1 MSLAVIVIA
10 NDFSAIN
17 VALPTME
24 KDFDTN
30 INTIQWVVNAYALT
44 FGVMIVTGGK
54 LADMFGRRNAFFLGT
69 AIFASMS
76 ALGGAAQTETW
87 LIASRTLMGIGG
99 ALMWPAILGMTFAIL
114 PEEKAGLAG
123 GIILGAAGLGNALGP
138 LIGGVLTD
146 LASWRWIFFLNV
158 PVAAFAVLVTYWLV
172 HVKEPES
179 ADHKIDYAGIT
190 TLSVGLVSLLVALD
204 QVDDWGWGDPKV
216 IGLLAL
222 CVVMLIAFIPIE
234 RRADTH
240 ALVPKEVMRNESFTA
255 SCLAILFM
263 SATFFA
269 ALLYL
274 PQFMEKQL
282 GYSPLEAG
290 VGILPFLATFALV
303 SFIAGPLYNRVGP
316 KVLAIVGAAC
326 ITVGPFLLSMVDQG
340 SGYDSL
346 IIGMVVLGIGVGSFY
361 PTATTAGVT
370 SVDSSQ
376 TSLAGGIIYM
386 FQIAGGSIGLGL
398 TTTVFSAAVPP
409 FVDGLQAGFR
419 LDASL
424 SSSAAGFSRAQS
436 RPPTRPKDPYGQ
448 PSAAALFDVVNA
460 GTAEQHV
467 AAFAAAQQVVAATAD
482 KTIVAAATV
491 EPVVTAAADEDVVA
505 DPTDQFVVATASDQF
520 VVAGAAAQRR
530 RHPHFVADDD
540 GVVAAVGVDF
550 EAGDR
555 ARFAEQRVH
564 VAFGM
569 GADGAADFEHRVR
582 FDCEVTAV
590 GREVDADQ
598 VRFVAAGQEH
608 GQRAFAGVGDR
619 GGKRHQQGGEDQ
631 NRSLHRAGIRPDRA
645 QTSSMATTRPCRRCG
660 VGR

>member
-44 FGVMIVTGGK
+44 FGVMIVTGGR

-76 ALGGAAQTETW
+76 ALGGAAQSETW

-114 PEEKAGLAG
+114 PEDKAGLAG
-123 GIILGAAGLGNALGP
+123 GIILGAAGLGNAIGP

-158 PVAAFAVLVTYWLV
+158 PISIFAVLVTYWLV

-179 ADHKIDYAGIT
+179 KDHKIDYAGIT
-190 TLSVGLVSLLVALD
+190 TLSIGLVSLLVALD
-204 QVDDWGWGDPKV
+204 QVDDWGWGDPRV

-222 CVVMLIAFIPIE
+222 CVVMLVAFVPIE

-240 ALVPKEVMRNESFTA
+240 ALVPREVMRNESFTA

-290 VGILPFLATFALV
+290 VGILPFLGTFAIV
-303 SFIAGPLYNRVGP
+303 SFIAGPLYERVGA
-316 KVLAIVGAAC
+316 KVLAVLGAGC
-326 ITVGPFLLSMVDQG
+326 ITLAPFLFSMVDG
-340 SGYDSL
+340 NSGYDSL
-346 IIGMVVLGIGVGSFY
+346 IIGMVVLGIGIGSFY

-376 TSLAGGIIYM
+376 TSLAGGIVYM

-398 TTTVFSAAVPP
+398 TTTVFSAAIPP
-409 FVDGLQAGFR
+409 FVDGVSAAFR

-424 SSSAAGFSRAQS
+424 SLVGLLI
-436 RPPTRPKDPYGQ
+436 
-448 PSAAALFDVVNA
+448 ALFLVGGRLFSKA
-460 GTAEQHV
+460 KPAPGT
-467 AAFAAAQQVVAATAD
+467 T
-482 KTIVAAATV
+482 
-491 EPVVTAAADEDVVA
+491 
-505 DPTDQFVVATASDQF
+505 
-520 VVAGAAAQRR
+520 
-530 RHPHFVADDD
+530 
-540 GVVAAVGVDF
+540 
-550 EAGDR
+550 
-555 ARFAEQRVH
+555 
-564 VAFGM
+564 
-569 GADGAADFEHRVR
+569 
-582 FDCEVTAV
+582 
-590 GREVDADQ
+590 
-598 VRFVAAGQEH
+598 
-608 GQRAFAGVGDR
+608 
-619 GGKRHQQGGEDQ
+619 
-631 NRSLHRAGIRPDRA
+631 
-645 QTSSMATTRPCRRCG
+645 
-660 VGR
+660 